1 MKMMF
6 KNKAFIYFVVKLVV
20 SIILVRWL
28 INNVDSASMIRTFRS
43 FHWSTFVLAFA
54 SLWCAYIL
62 GAWRWKYILL
72 KREFAPFRFMDSLLI
87 VAIANFLNQGL
98 PGSIGGDVYRGFAL
112 TRLGFSRNW
121 AIQSLLLDRAFGLFF
136 MGALGVLSLFSFD
149 VVFLNQKELFPMYFV
164 LGAICIGFIIFCQ
177 LDRLPVTGKLR
188 RLVSPIQSM
197 ASVSRKL
204 FQLHNMCFIIVG
216 FALTIFLY
224 LPVYLFARDLGYPLP
239 LSAVLF
245 VLPAVFL
252 LASLP
257 ISFAGWGVREVAFVS
272 LFKFFGLTSEQALS
286 LSVAYGLVGLC
297 SVAPGLLL
305 YFFEG
310 KAKIAVV

>member
-1 MKMMF
+1 MFF
-6 KNKAFIYFVVKLVV
+6 KNKAFIYFAIKLVV

-28 INNVDSASMIRTFRS
+28 INNVDSVSMIRTFRS
-43 FHWSTFVLAFA
+43 FHWTTFVAAFV
-54 SLWCAYIL
+54 SLWCAYTL
-62 GAWRWKYILL
+62 GAWRWRHILL
-72 KREFAPFRFMDSLLI
+72 KRESPPFRFMDSLLI

-98 PGSIGGDVYRGFAL
+98 PSSIGGDVYRGFAL

-136 MGALGVLSLFSFD
+136 MGVLGVFSLFSFD
-149 VVFLNQKELFPMYFV
+149 LAFLNQKELFPMYLV
-164 LGAICIGFIIFCQ
+164 LGAICVGFALFCQ
-177 LDRLPVTGKLR
+177 LDRLPVKGRLQ
-188 RLVSPIQSM
+188 RLVAPIQNM
-197 ASVSRKL
+197 ATISRNL
-204 FQLHNMCFIIVG
+204 FHPDNMLFILVG
-216 FALTIFLY
+216 FALTVFLY
-224 LPVYLFARDLGYPLP
+224 FPVYLFAHDLGYSLS

-286 LSVAYGLVGLC
+286 LSVAYGLVGFC
-297 SVAPGLLL
+297 SVTPGLLL

-310 KAKIAVV
+310 KPKTSVA